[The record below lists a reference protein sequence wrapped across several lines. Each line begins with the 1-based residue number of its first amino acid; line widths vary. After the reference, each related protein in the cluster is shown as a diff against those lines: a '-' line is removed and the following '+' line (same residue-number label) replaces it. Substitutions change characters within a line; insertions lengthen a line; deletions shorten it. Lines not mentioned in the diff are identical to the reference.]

1 MLVEPGG
8 VSISVHVVTAAK
20 HGGSKAPASDVWS
33 QHEEGQGLPQD
44 GAQCGSS
51 STSSRSSGSNSQ
63 GAPPAAQQRLAAE
76 VRRPSKASPLAAL
89 EVGAGDPGGGTIKAQ
104 HGPPAAAPHWGAG
117 ASSVGVRR
125 RGLSFVEPL
134 PGNGGAGPPPGRT
147 SIFSAASAGGASARS
162 SSVFDG
168 LEQEKLEE
176 FRRPRWKQVTLRV
189 IDSTYWTL
197 GTCLLVFLVLY
208 ADALRAAVAP
218 PSADKLFE
226 GFVIFCISFFSLE
239 IIALSLV
246 KPKYFLRF
254 YFWVDLISTAVL
266 LVGIPAIPA
275 SILNL
280 ETGTGPAQAMTTLE
294 EAAEG
299 GSVKHT
305 RSIEAAQT
313 ARVVRLLQLIRIYR
327 LWHEQRRRLKKESLE
342 GEWEAEQARVK
353 GVQAVQRTR
362 VGEMLTELTI
372 QKVVIGILLLLFC
385 FPVFDIAV
393 GYWGAPPSVD
403 EQGLLMLHET
413 YAGDGNTT
421 GFQQAVQVYMDGTA
435 WNVGG
440 DQTNQLI
447 KLFIFNQTLY
457 NSGLNDDVRHVELQS
472 AFAQTCLPGPNNTTQ
487 CWMSASWF
495 DQRWYF
501 EMQAILDMARTT
513 FIILMLVVGA
523 LLFIRDNDRLVL
535 EPLER
540 MVRKVKL
547 VSENPLAKH
556 RVDKAETRAQ
566 KLQAAKQLETSILEN
581 SLNKIC
587 SLLSVGFGEAGAEVI
602 ANNIR
607 STGDLNPMVAGQ
619 RVAAIYGFCDI
630 RAFTDATEVLQEE
643 VMEFVNS
650 IAKIVHV
657 EVALHG
663 GAANKNIGDAFLLV
677 WKLPGLSSKRGS
689 VISTRASR
697 VSVASMRNSMA
708 QQQQQQQ
715 SPPPAPAQQQQQQ
728 SPPSLVQQ
736 GQDEVRPSG
745 ASAASFSVPT
755 FGASP
760 MARGSAALQDEIQ
773 AIADAALASFVII
786 QSALKRSHRLQA
798 YAEREDLNERLP
810 GFQVRMGFGLHVGW
824 SIEGAIGSE
833 HKIDASY
840 LSPHVN
846 MASRLEA
853 ATKQFGTSILLSEDF
868 VRLLSPHVRAQVR
881 QIDCVTVK
889 GSTHPVGLF
898 TYDVCAEGMEDW
910 PARLAA
916 LTPVPIPRP
925 LTPTRSIAHLLSLP
939 SAHPPPAKHHHQQP
953 SSPTPAKPL
962 GSLGGLLALPGLRTG
977 SSSSPPPVPPSD
989 MPRTDSDVAMAAAAA
1004 HAAGVAAAVSAKS
1017 HHTFSNRPYLDEFSD
1032 HPDIRLVKAVD
1043 PAFLARFAEGFSAYR
1058 EGDWDR
1064 AQGVLEE
1071 CLTLRRGHSGQPVE
1085 DGPSAT
1091 LLRVMAQHGFRA
1103 PPDWKGYRELAEK

>member
-1 MLVEPGG
+1 MFRRASGSGNPARVYPSPGAEPPLADEDPASRHEEDSLLVEPGG

-280 ETGTGPAQAMTTLE
+280 ETGTGPAQASAHQRRRVQHLGVPDGTMLCAMTTLE

-362 VGEMLTELTI
+362 V
-372 QKVVIGILLLLFC
+372 VIGILLLLFC

-403 EQGLLMLHET
+403 EQARYHLPARAQQHDPVLDERLL
-413 YAGDGNTT
+413 
-421 GFQQAVQVYMDGTA
+421 
-435 WNVGG
+435 
-440 DQTNQLI
+440 
-447 KLFIFNQTLY
+447 
-457 NSGLNDDVRHVELQS
+457 
-472 AFAQTCLPGPNNTTQ
+472 
-487 CWMSASWF
+487 
-495 DQRWYF
+495 
-501 EMQAILDMARTT
+501 AILDMARTT

-566 KLQAAKQLETSILEN
+566 KLQARLSITLARGGRAGEAHGGGDPQQGRAMLLQSISLQAAKQLETSILEN

-853 ATKQFGTSILLSEDF
+853 ATKQFGTSILLS
-868 VRLLSPHVRAQVR
+868 
-881 QIDCVTVK
+881 VK

-1091 LLRVMAQHGFRA
+1091 LLRRGLRGAARCARGERRCALRRRA
-1103 PPDWKGYRELAEK
+1103 ACWEQTACMELL